1 MGLFDNVGQQM
12 KNQAQ
17 AIQASSQPAP
27 QKTSYQQNLAKPVQ
41 QNTNWYKGAM
51 PTTTEMYGRIAY
63 ISQYD
68 ANAARQIATGFAQAQ
83 QTVGSPWYNPYL
95 QATNQAVGVLKSYG
109 INPVDLTD
117 EWFQQNTEWQ
127 NHLIYGN
134 VTNTPQSP
142 MNRKGATD
150 QQKLAYSIYQY
161 RYSMEQTKKAQ
172 EEAKA
177 LREEISYKAND
188 PNHNW
193 SDDEIIRGIDWEKK
207 YSTLAKAKES
217 AAAGKP
223 MEFNDAIAFSD
234 DDMRGWIWAARNNG
248 GTGDGRADMAMYA
261 NGEGKGW
268 TDNPELTAMWNWNDK
283 NTYRPYKA
291 GMTLDPE
298 VGLYFGVYSFD
309 QRTLEK
315 LRRTIDQND
324 ETSMEMYQKAANAWN
339 NTQAAEAQRKNL
351 YDWLNKH
358 IEGWN
363 EDKLLRQLDKLL
375 EKSEYS
381 MLKKMDDS
389 IENGSELV
397 ELTQAVDYCKQ
408 DVIAYIHEMKEK
420 QGSLGT
426 AAGIA
431 NGTISPIT
439 GVAKSQDEINQEA
452 EDILRIS
459 HIANGDGSS
468 FSGASHED
476 ELRAAYDTVNGAG
489 AYDQAMAAAN
499 SGNTASQAQE
509 DSDAY
514 VNDTVGDLEEDL
526 KPAENAR
533 LTGYSGA
540 SDAAQ
545 AVVKETKQDY
555 AEGKADAT
563 ALAAQNYA
571 RERKNYAEGVMKV
584 FYDTSKYETTQA
596 NLDRWQKEIE
606 EIKAS
611 LGVKTYRGLENEPT
625 FTMEIDGNQYRVTM
639 SDDMSEVKAIDNVNN
654 SEFPAPVYANF
665 GMYEDPDEY
674 DDDTRVWDTVLK
686 SGEVEKFQ
694 SEYNDKAANIQAA
707 NEAEMSADEQLQLET
722 LRELEIQ
729 VEDAQKFLS
738 DNKAQYDKNL
748 AEFNRVA
755 DRWDTHLQNMADL
768 GADTTDALSVNVF
781 MNYLLGFAEYEATQ
795 WSKYNPTYAYE
806 QRIANGEDRSVV
818 LEQAQQEHEE
828 MLEQIKDIEWA
839 KEYADRCGIKIAGSY
854 LQNMDRRL
862 EKIQRDLKDYDY
874 FALQFADNFD
884 TIVAAGKSEEYANRR
899 KSRAFGIPS
908 LYGNLSEEEYFN
920 AVGKVGVG
928 NIDDLSPDS
937 LAFKS
942 GGMSTFMSEDEKNT
956 WYYLNA
962 LDKVNGTH
970 NASDYLSFLSD
981 MEYGVL
987 WVRQHEDVEK
997 QAREMTGSG
1006 ILGFG
1011 AANTAAVALS
1021 PTNAML
1027 SLGYNVY
1034 NMTTGSEANPYSPFL
1049 IHSTARTAVRSQS
1062 AEEILHT
1069 FGKKNVDPVTGEE
1082 TYEETAWSKIFQAG
1096 YEMASNRLDSLA
1108 NQIAFGG
1115 FFGGIK
1121 GEKLRE
1127 FLSAMPMGISA
1138 GTEAI
1143 ARAKERG
1150 ATNIQALGVGIL
1162 TTLAE
1167 TATEA
1172 ISLENMSSAFKHGA
1186 DPKTYKEFLIN
1197 WLTKAGVSEM
1207 VGESVNDI
1215 VENLSDEWIMG
1226 QMSEHA
1232 ERVYAYRKAGYGP
1245 NEAEWAARKDEVKGV
1260 LRTALISYLTPG
1272 LDVFSFTAGRI
1283 SNYGE
1288 MTSRLNKEDPSK
1300 HLTIRQVRKDVI
1312 AKQREQAK
1320 EEKAAK
1326 AEAKKESKEPVKPS
1340 GPIDYDALEERYGKG
1355 NWTEENA
1362 AKNAEAQAKA
1372 DAEAAAKTEA
1382 ENKAKEKASKFTVDF
1397 EILESAKGDNKAAKE
1412 AKISAVLDEG
1422 TTVEE
1427 TDTANATAVNL
1438 ASVFGENVD
1447 VVGEMQDLMTGAKT
1461 ANVDQ
1466 STIKQAL
1473 QYAALGGEQSQARQ
1487 VVQSE
1492 AYRTATPDVK
1502 ATMLAETVQA
1512 DKRNAAVAKA
1522 MKLAVHDDRVAKQIG
1537 MQIALGDADTIVA
1550 MKAAL
1555 ELAEQETNK
1564 AQTALDTQYQVEAAA
1579 REAQQKA
1586 AEAAI
1591 NEPAN
1596 DLLRKE
1602 HDAALDKFIAQSRV
1616 TQEYEQHLAKIAKKE
1631 QTERAKT
1638 ERAKQKALS
1647 DLRKK
1652 AEAAVAQ
1659 EDQIRAEL
1667 KAKERVEAQQ
1677 QEIEQQKQAAAK
1689 EEADNAHNADVD
1701 EFIERNY
1708 KDATDEQKQHVRE
1721 RAEAVRQKQPE
1732 ISASEII
1739 NRKKISKKIEK
1750 KYGVKIQVVD
1760 TSKGGKV
1767 LRQNGHYDPSTNTIT
1782 IDTET
1787 SVNELMYFVLGHELT
1802 HVAESSQ
1809 TYGELASAMLQ
1820 LAYGI
1825 DVDYD
1830 ALVKSLNNGTAT
1842 GIIAADV
1849 IAKKSLYDKSLAK
1862 MHQQDSSI
1870 SGEPI
1875 SYTEALQ
1882 EIIADSM
1889 GKLLNGNNQEL
1900 IKRLVSS
1907 KPTVAR
1913 RIVETIKNFLKK
1925 GESINGEW
1933 RNNAQRT
1940 VDLFEKALK
1949 EAKRNNEKNGHK
1961 TKFNLDTPVEELE
1974 NGLVATHS
1982 LKYDDIR
1989 KMFKFSGIPAPS
2001 LAVSQIQ
2008 KGTGSDFF
2016 GPITFVFDKNT
2027 IDPQANADNQVFGRD
2042 AWTPTFPATKKGLF
2056 GTRFVQDGSKVT
2068 AENAVNLMKQQK
2080 MKNGVIDNQFFDAET
2095 PDFSDNEQ
2103 MAHHIASELS
2113 KNYRSIEEIQADRER
2128 FGTKSQDEVNAE
2140 LDNIAKGLDGLKE
2153 RIISEIEASG
2163 RNIDEIYDDRN
2174 QGMAKELVQAFRVV
2188 ASGSQEMIDYLG
2200 LSPETVEAVQSM
2212 LDKIQNIHVNYAE
2225 AKPMRVVD
2233 WGEVMVAAVPSDA
2246 PSDVIDFL
2254 EGKGIQ
2260 VEYYDDQKGR
2270 AKTLNDSDVVRNLK
2284 FSLPET
2290 TVIASDDQ
2298 GDALAEELPGGTV
2311 SLNTDRRYSLSSFD
2325 ENEQARVRQALIDSG
2340 RFTEEEV
2347 DKYLTDAL
2355 GIASMIAADRQRLD
2369 FEANPVQRFLKP
2381 NNDYYFTL
2389 DASTLC
2395 AKRLLYQGTFDY
2407 VQHEMPDE
2415 VFTPEDLID
2424 LVNIMAEM
2432 GYETPCGI
2440 CYVESRRRWLDTY
2453 AQKFLDD
2460 IQKDAD
2466 SFIEK
2471 RFKKASAEEKAAL
2484 RERFAG
2490 ELPSIEDLT
2499 TSDGLEK
2506 LRTSD
2511 PLMHKAFVAAMN
2523 AKGTANPKVV
2533 QLRTEYRGDISKLTA
2548 KDIQK
2553 VKDIGGLRI
2562 QSFSDFETPHLLD
2575 MIQAVMD
2582 MSAVG
2587 LTAQAYTKVPNFAW
2601 VFGDTGIK
2609 INLSLIGK
2617 GTGLDADGKLVFDNV
2632 EGMNFDEAMKLRE
2645 RYSKNVGTILVGIND
2660 DHIIAA
2666 MADSRIDFIIPFHKS
2681 GWSDAEM
2688 KGIPSLNHYKDYTDS
2703 QNEKKL
2709 FGKDKDGNWI
2719 RNSDGSYKTIP
2730 GKESKLKNFEPVG
2743 SHKYWEFEHDGEWN
2757 ARKYLKMCAE
2767 DGRVPK
2773 FSEFLVDNGDGSF
2786 SLPEGD
2792 DERSTA
2798 IRTGYWKTLIDFK
2811 MYDNDGNGAAQAE
2824 VTPNINMD
2832 QAHRVMNEHKLG
2844 RQMPDRDGKKG
2855 AFIPMESNNDT
2866 PVAVPAGDAF
2876 IEKIRQKRRGN
2887 KPSGP
2892 NDTLKATPPT
2902 IQVTSKESAF
2912 HQNGEGEQ
2920 GAPNAKSAAM
2930 ASNADLT
2937 LGNAEIAQEETAPA
2951 KQQQMAIDAE
2961 TGETRR
2967 YSLPSDEE
2975 IDRVF
2980 EDYIAGLSL
2989 EEMEDLAMKEFG
3001 ISLKTPSK
3009 ADTQVKAD
3017 QSTANMPTSSSTT
3030 VSEPVAQLR
3039 NMYKDAIERGD
3050 IDEANGIIDKIA
3062 KKAGYT
3068 VRGTHRT
3075 NAEFTVFE
3083 KSKRSGKNGKTLGD
3097 GFYVAAGENTEYDND
3112 TYGKNRKLV
3121 YIRPGKVLDVQKRGL
3136 TKKQA
3141 QQVYDKYFA
3150 PYHPNAIGDDNPYTR
3165 HVMTQLQ
3172 KGWKVVD
3179 YIKEAADNANVT
3191 TDVIFKELG
3200 YDSLKDGPQ
3209 YALFDSEQ
3217 IKLADPITYDDDGK
3231 EIDIGKRFDR
3241 RNPDIRYSLPSDAPY
3256 LAAVERGEM
3265 DEAQRMVDEKA
3276 REAGYN
3282 IRAIHG
3288 TNAEFTVFEKGDIG
3302 YHFGT
3307 EAQATAKANQKANNH
3322 GGEKRMIDSYIKME
3336 NPLVLDFDA
3345 YSWDAPLM
3353 AVRYIA
3359 YEDHVK
3365 AGMPYDES
3373 ETSTK
3378 VYKMF
3383 KSLGITDADIE
3394 RLRSWDDGNQY
3405 FDEILERNGYDGII
3419 YRNEVESDEG
3429 AYSYIVPLNK
3439 RGNIKEAA
3447 PVTYDD
3453 QGRMIPLS
3461 ERFDT
3466 GKKDIRFS
3474 LPSDDVLD
3482 QQLRYYFDE
3491 GGSMSE
3497 DASPDQRLVDRGI
3510 FTPEELKRM
3519 NRSDKGTG
3527 ERQFSTE
3534 TSQKSD
3540 VIDQDVLDY
3549 LYAHR
3554 HYVKDT
3560 NAQEL
3565 ARALKWIKRNGE
3577 ESGTNGFEESL
3588 DKILNNPTG
3597 YLTKDGQAKMVAMIG
3612 MAAASRNAR
3621 AQAQLMSIF
3630 DKQGTNLGQAFQAR
3644 KLFTLMTPE
3653 GRQMA
3658 VQRMLENTQA
3668 ELAKKNVDVTLEFSE
3683 WIYKAAAAAEEEG
3696 DFQKVM
3702 DAAYQELG
3710 EQIPANWKDRLRSIR
3725 MLSMLANPRTH
3736 IRNIIGNALF
3746 IPAVGLKN
3754 KMGALMEL
3762 GVAKGE
3768 RTKTLALTLPKDIR
3782 DFSRQDAVH
3791 IQDVL
3796 TGEAKFS
3803 EGTKI
3808 KQNQEMFGKFFKA
3821 LSDFNSN
3828 ALEAEDWF
3836 FLKGHYR
3843 RALGGWMVANGYTV
3857 EQMKSNPELLEKG
3870 RAYAVEEAQKATY
3883 RDFNKTAQVLNEASR
3898 KGGFVGFMVDAAL
3911 PFKKTPANILRRGIE
3926 YSPVGIVKSLTSDM
3940 IHMKQYLDYQ
3950 NGKLSVMPEKAM
3962 SPAQVIDH
3970 LCAGLS
3976 GTAVMAL
3983 GFFLAGSGIVTCG
3996 MDDDDDKFDETKG
4009 VQKYAVKFSLFGED
4023 VTFTM
4028 DWAAPMSMPFFVGA
4042 AIRNQTEKEGGVD
4055 LEQAFNAFGNI
4066 SEPVFNLSMLDG
4078 INSLLKTSSYDET
4091 PVLTQIL
4098 SKVVTNYAG
4107 SYVPSVFGAFA
4118 RTFDDKQR
4126 KAFVE
4131 QGKNKGVMGNV
4142 RYMLEQAQNKIPG
4155 YNQQNIA
4162 VRNIWGEEKTSG
4174 LVERILENFILPGY
4188 VSKVED
4194 DPIIDEMGRLYDLTG
4209 DPKMIP
4215 DEDPD
4220 KSITYTAPTTKE
4232 KITHVLTDKE
4242 WDRYK
4247 EVRGKTAYAGL
4258 SELINNADYKN
4269 ATAAVQVQMIKDVW
4283 SRADKAGKNAII
4295 PDIEVGSGDVASIA
4309 RESKVTG
4316 YKNEMIKALDAGNYE
4331 AYDTM
4336 VQALLDSD
4344 VEEREIATKISNNYR
4359 NMYKA
4364 AYRKGDTARMLE
4376 IEEILDYTDLGIDY
4390 EKWQDQVDNE
4400 D

>member
-1 MGLFDNVGQQM
+1 MGWFDNIGQQI

-177 LREEISYKAND
+177 LREEIAYKAND

-261 NGEGKGW
+261 NGEGNGW
-268 TDNPELTAMWNWNDK
+268 IDNPELTAMWNWNDK

-315 LRRTIDQND
+315 LRRTIDKND

-339 NTQAAEAQRKNL
+339 NTQAAEAQRKSL

-514 VNDTVGDLEEDL
+514 VNDTVGDLEEDW
-526 KPAENAR
+526 KPAEKAR
-533 LTGYSGA
+533 LNGYSGA

-571 RERKNYAEGVMKV
+571 RERKSYAEGVMKV

-654 SEFPAPVYANF
+654 PDFAAPVYANF
-665 GMYEDPDEY
+665 GMYENPDEY

-694 SEYNDKAANIQAA
+694 SEYNDKASNIQAA

-738 DNKAQYDKNL
+738 DNKAQYEKNL

-755 DRWDTHLQNMADL
+755 DRWDTHLQNMTDL

-806 QRIANGEDRSVV
+806 QRIANGEDKATV
-818 LEQAQQEHEE
+818 LAEAKQEHEE

-884 TIVAAGKSEEYANRR
+884 EIVKAARHEEYDQRAR
-899 KSRAFGIPS
+899 KGLFGAISTP
-908 LYGNLSEEEYFN
+908 YDNMTEEEYFN
-920 AVGKVGVG
+920 KVESGVL
-928 NIDDLSPDS
+928 DESEYPSADS
-937 LAFKS
+937 LIAQTQGLS
-942 GGMSTFMSEDEKNT
+942 WQMSKEEKDT
-956 WYYLNA
+956 WYYLHA
-962 LDKVNGTH
+962 LDKLNNTN
-970 NASDYLSFLSD
+970 NAAEYINFLAD

-987 WVRQHEDVEK
+987 WVREHEKVEEG
-997 QAREMTGSG
+997 ARGMTGSG

-1011 AANTAAVALS
+1011 AANTGAVVLAPVNS
-1021 PTNAML
+1021 IL

-1034 NMTTGSEANPYSPFL
+1034 NMVTGSEANPYSPFL
-1049 IHSTARTAVRSQS
+1049 IPSTARTAVRSQS

-1121 GEKLRE
+1121 GKKLRE

-1150 ATNIQALGVGIL
+1150 ATNIQALGVGII
-1162 TTLAE
+1162 TTLSE
-1167 TATEA
+1167 TVTEA
-1172 ISLENMSSAFKHGA
+1172 ISLENMSSAFKQGA
-1186 DPKTYKEFLIN
+1186 DPKTYKDFLIN

-1320 EEKAAK
+1320 EEKTAK
-1326 AEAKKESKEPVKPS
+1326 AEAKKESKEPAKPS
-1340 GPIDYDALEERYGKG
+1340 GPINYDALEERYGQGK
-1355 NWTEENA
+1355 WSEENA
-1362 AKNAEAQAKA
+1362 ARNAEEQAKA

-1382 ENKAKEKASKFTVDF
+1382 DNKAKAAAAEFTAEY

-1422 TTVEE
+1422 STVEE

-1512 DKRNAAVAKA
+1512 DKRNAVVAKA
-1522 MKLAVHDDRVAKQIG
+1522 MEQAVHDDRVAKQIG
-1537 MQIALGDADTIVA
+1537 IQIAMGDADTIVA
-1550 MKAAL
+1550 MKTAV
-1555 ELAEQETNK
+1555 ELAAQETNK
-1564 AQTALDTQYQVEAAA
+1564 AQTALDTQQRVEDAA
-1579 REAQQKA
+1579 REAQRQA

-1591 NEPAN
+1591 NDPAN
-1596 DLLRKE
+1596 TLLRTQ
-1602 HDAALDKFIAQSRV
+1602 HDKALNQFIAQSKV
-1616 TQEYEQHLAKIAKKE
+1616 TQEYQQHLAKIAKKE

-1638 ERAKQKALS
+1638 ERAKQKALA

-1652 AEAAVAQ
+1652 AEAAIAQ
-1659 EDQIRAEL
+1659 EDQVRAEL
-1667 KAKERVEAQQ
+1667 KAQEQAEAQQ
-1677 QEIEQQKQAAAK
+1677 QAIEQQKQAAAK

-1721 RAEAVRQKQPE
+1721 RAEAVRQERPE

-1739 NRKKISKKIEK
+1739 NRKKISKSVEK
-1750 KYGVKIQVVD
+1750 KFGVKIRVVD
-1760 TSKGGKV
+1760 TSKGGTV
-1767 LRQNGHYDPSTNTIT
+1767 LRQNGYYDSSTNTIT
-1782 IDTET
+1782 IDEKT

-1809 TYGELASAMLQ
+1809 TYGELASALLQ
-1820 LAYGI
+1820 LAYGV

-1849 IAKKSLYDKSLAK
+1849 IAKKSLYDQRLAK

-1882 EIIADSM
+1882 EIIADKM

-1913 RIVETIKNFLKK
+1913 RIVETIKNFLRK
-1925 GESINGEW
+1925 GEGISGEW
-1933 RNNAQRT
+1933 RKNAQRT

-1961 TKFNLDTPVEELE
+1961 TKFNLDAPVEELE
-1974 NGLVATHS
+1974 NGLIATHS

-2008 KGTGSDFF
+2008 KSTGGGFF

-2027 IDPQANADNQVFGRD
+2027 IDPQASADNYVFGRD
-2042 AWTPTFPATKKGLF
+2042 AWTPTFPETKKGLL

-2080 MKNGVIDNQFFDAET
+2080 MKSGVFGDQFFDAET
-2095 PDFSDNEQ
+2095 PDFSDNEK
-2103 MAHHIASELS
+2103 MAHHIASELG
-2113 KNYRSIEEIQADRER
+2113 KDYGSIEEIQADRER
-2128 FGTKSQDEVNAE
+2128 FGTKSQDEINAA
-2140 LDNIAKGLDGLKE
+2140 LDSIAKGLDGLKE

-2163 RNIDEIYDDRN
+2163 RNIDELYDDRS
-2174 QGMAKELVQAFRVV
+2174 QGMAKELVQAFRIV
-2188 ASGSQEMIDYLG
+2188 ASGSQETIDYLG

-2212 LDKIQNIHVNYAE
+2212 IDQLQSIPVSYAE

-2233 WGEVMVAAVPSDA
+2233 WSEVKLATLPTDA
-2246 PSDVIDFL
+2246 PSDIVEFL
-2254 EGKGIQ
+2254 ESKGIP
-2260 VEYYDDQKGR
+2260 VEYYDSQTGR
-2270 AKTLNDSDVVRNLK
+2270 AKTLNNSEAVKTLK
-2284 FSLPET
+2284 FSLVEDENGESL
-2290 TVIASDDQ
+2290 VD
-2298 GDALAEELPGGTV
+2298 ELPGGTIA
-2311 SLNTDRRYSLSSFD
+2311 LNTDRRFSLSSFTKEERD
-2325 ENEQARVRQALIDSG
+2325 RVRQALLDSG
-2340 RFTEEEV
+2340 KFTEDEI

-2355 GIASMIAADRQRLD
+2355 GLAAEIAKDRQRLD
-2369 FEANPVQRFLKP
+2369 FEAAEHQQFLKD
-2381 NNDYYFTL
+2381 NEDYYYTL

-2395 AKRLLYQGTFDY
+2395 AKRLLYQGTFDA
-2407 VQHEMPDE
+2407 VQHMMPDT
-2415 VFTPEDLID
+2415 VFMPEDLID
-2424 LVNIMAEM
+2424 LVNIMRQM
-2432 GYETPCGI
+2432 GFETPCGF
-2440 CYVESRRRWLDTY
+2440 CYVESRRRWLDSY
-2453 AQKFLDD
+2453 AQEFLKD
-2460 IQKDAD
+2460 IQENPDG
-2466 SFIEK
+2466 FIEK
-2471 RFKKASAEEKAAL
+2471 RFKKASAEEKSDL
-2484 RERFAG
+2484 RKRFAG
-2490 ELPSIEDLT
+2490 EMPSVDDLT
-2499 TSDGLEK
+2499 TSDGLEE
-2506 LRTSD
+2506 LRRKD
-2511 PLMHKAFVAAMN
+2511 PLMHKAFVTAMS
-2523 AKGTANPKVV
+2523 AKGSANPKVV
-2533 QLRTEYRGDISKLTA
+2533 QLRTEYRGDIGKLTA

-2575 MIQAVMD
+2575 MLQAVYD
-2582 MSAVG
+2582 MAAVG
-2587 LTAQAYTKVPNFAW
+2587 LTSQAYTKVPNFAW

-2609 INLSLIGK
+2609 INLSLVGK
-2617 GTGLDADGKLVFDNV
+2617 GTGLDADGNLIFDDV
-2632 EGMNFDEAMKLRE
+2632 EGMKFDEAMKLRE
-2645 RYSKNVGTILVGIND
+2645 RYSKNVGTILVGISEE
-2660 DHIIAA
+2660 HIIAA
-2666 MADSRIDFIIPFHKS
+2666 MGDPRIDFIIPFHQS
-2681 GWSDAEM
+2681 GWSQEELRM
-2688 KGIPSLNHYKDYTDS
+2688 IGTLRHYKDFTDF
-2703 QNEKKL
+2703 QNERVILGREEISKTFTVKEKEK
-2709 FGKDKDGNWI
+2709 GEVEKWI
-2719 RNSDGSYKTIP
+2719 RNQRGSGKTAFTTEEVDGQIIVHATGYKIQSFDSEAKQKKEEMKARGED
-2730 GKESKLKNFEPVG
+2730 GKIVTRSNFTPVG
-2743 SHKYWEFEHDGEWN
+2743 AEHYWEFDKSGEWN
-2757 ARKYLKMCAE
+2757 ARKYLEMCKK
-2767 DGRVPK
+2767 DGRMPK
-2773 FSEFLVDNGDGSF
+2773 FWQFLVDDGDGGF
-2786 SLPEGD
+2786 SLPTGTDKE
-2792 DERSTA
+2792 STA
-2798 IRTGYWKTLIDFK
+2798 IREGYWKTLTDFK
-2811 MYDNDGNGAAQAE
+2811 MYENDGYGRAGGVVRGAPQTE
-2824 VTPNINMD
+2824 VTPDINMNE
-2832 QAHRVMNEHKLG
+2832 AYRVMGEYKLG
-2844 RQMPDRDGKKG
+2844 RQMPDKPDGTKG
-2855 AFIPMESNNDT
+2855 EFIPMENNNSR
-2866 PVAVPAGDAF
+2866 PVALPAAEMF
-2876 IEKIRQKRRGN
+2876 VKHMKEKQARRLEQERIEKEQKAQGIKVKR
-2887 KPSGP
+2887 
-2892 NDTLKATPPT
+2892 
-2902 IQVTSKESAF
+2902 ISKEQRKLMEQEA
-2912 HQNGEGEQ
+2912 NMRALNARLAADGYEG
-2920 GAPNAKSAAM
+2920 N
-2930 ASNADLT
+2930 LT
-2937 LGNAEIAQEETAPA
+2937 ISD
-2951 KQQQMAIDAE
+2951 M
-2961 TGETRR
+2961 ETRR
-2967 YSLPSDEE
+2967 ET
-2975 IDRVF
+2975 VQ
-2980 EDYIAGLSL
+2980 
-2989 EEMEDLAMKEFG
+2989 
-3001 ISLKTPSK
+3001 SK
-3009 ADTQVKAD
+3009 K
-3017 QSTANMPTSSSTT
+3017 
-3030 VSEPVAQLR
+3030 
-3039 NMYKDAIERGD
+3039 
-3050 IDEANGIIDKIA
+3050 
-3062 KKAGYT
+3062 
-3068 VRGTHRT
+3068 
-3075 NAEFTVFE
+3075 
-3083 KSKRSGKNGKTLGD
+3083 
-3097 GFYVAAGENTEYDND
+3097 
-3112 TYGKNRKLV
+3112 
-3121 YIRPGKVLDVQKRGL
+3121 
-3136 TKKQA
+3136 
-3141 QQVYDKYFA
+3141 
-3150 PYHPNAIGDDNPYTR
+3150 
-3165 HVMTQLQ
+3165 
-3172 KGWKVVD
+3172 
-3179 YIKEAADNANVT
+3179 
-3191 TDVIFKELG
+3191 
-3200 YDSLKDGPQ
+3200 
-3209 YALFDSEQ
+3209 
-3217 IKLADPITYDDDGK
+3217 
-3231 EIDIGKRFDR
+3231 
-3241 RNPDIRYSLPSDAPY
+3241 YSLPSDAPY

-3276 REAGYN
+3276 REAGYTSPVLY
-3282 IRAIHG
+3282 HG
-3288 TNAEFTVFEKGDIG
+3288 TDSFGFTSIDSTAGDDGISFFATDSLETAG
-3302 YHFGT
+3302 TYAYGSDVRQTKDRLPFT
-3307 EAQATAKANQKANNH
+3307 EADLK
-3322 GGEKRMIDSYIKME
+3322 DS
-3336 NPLVLDFDA
+3336 
-3345 YSWDAPLM
+3345 
-3353 AVRYIA
+3353 
-3359 YEDHVK
+3359 
-3365 AGMPYDES
+3365 
-3373 ETSTK
+3373 
-3378 VYKMF
+3378 
-3383 KSLGITDADIE
+3383 
-3394 RLRSWDDGNQY
+3394 
-3405 FDEILERNGYDGII
+3405 NGYW
-3419 YRNEVESDEG
+3419 RSDEG
-3429 AYSYIVPLNK
+3429 VLEYLDKLGIKYSKGGKDQFGHDTIQIPEWNSTFFDGRHSYDIRYSKSYNEVAADLYKKYLKKDTIAQQFGVSPQQNTTGVYQLYGKTDDFLDVDIGGALWRSIPWSRVIEATNGEAEYWNEMSSDSLINTRKLAKIAKQHGYPGVVIRNVVDNGGKNTDRKSISPADVYIFFNPENQVK
-3439 RGNIKEAA
+3439 SAD

-3453 QGRMIPLS
+3453 QGRVIPLS

-3466 GKKDIRFS
+3466 GKKDIRYS

-3497 DASPDQRLVDRGI
+3497 EASPDQRLVDRGI

-3527 ERQFSTE
+3527 ERQFNTE

-3549 LYAHR
+3549 IYTHR
-3554 HYVKDT
+3554 HYSKDT

-3565 ARALKWIKRNGE
+3565 ARALKWIKKNGE

-3612 MAAASRNAR
+3612 MAAASGNAR
-3621 AQAQLMSIF
+3621 AQAQLMSIYG
-3630 DKQGTNLGQAFQAR
+3630 KQGTNLGQAFQAR
-3644 KLFTLMTPE
+3644 QLFTLMTPE

-3658 VQRMLENTQA
+3658 VHRMLENTQA

-3696 DFQKVM
+3696 DFQKVL

-3762 GVAKGE
+3762 GMKPGE
-3768 RTKTLALTLPKDIR
+3768 RTKTLSLVLPKEIR
-3782 DFSRQDAVH
+3782 DFARQDAVH
-3791 IQDVL
+3791 IKDVL
-3796 TGEAKFS
+3796 TGEAKFN

-3808 KQNQEMFGKFFKA
+3808 KQNQEMFGKVFKVLSDLNSKA
-3821 LSDFNSN
+3821 L
-3828 ALEAEDWF
+3828 EGEDWI

-3843 RALGGWMVANGYTV
+3843 RALGGWMVANGYTIDQV
-3857 EQMKSNPELLEKG
+3857 KSNPELLDQG

-3883 RDFNKTAQVLNEASR
+3883 RDLNKTAQVLNEASR

-3911 PFKKTPANILRRGIE
+3911 PFKKTPANILRRGLE
-3926 YSPVGIVKSLTSDM
+3926 YSPLGVAKSIYSLATQ
-3940 IHMKQYLDYQ
+3940 MKS
-3950 NGKLSVMPEKAM
+3950 GKVTAN
-3962 SPAQVIDH
+3962 QVIDQ

-3983 GFFLAGSGIVTCG
+3983 GFFLAGSGFITCG
-3996 MDDDDDKFDETKG
+3996 MDDDEDKFDEAKG
-4009 VQKYAVKFSLFGED
+4009 AQKYAIKLFGTD
-4023 VTFTM
+4023 VTFTL
-4028 DWAAPMSMPFFVGA
+4028 DWAAPMSMPLFVGA
-4042 AIRNQTEKEGGVD
+4042 AIRNQTEKEGGID
-4055 LEQAFNAFGNI
+4055 IEEAINAFGNI

-4118 RTFDDKQR
+4118 RTIDDKQR

-4194 DPIIDEMGRLYDLTG
+4194 DPIIDEMGRLFDLTG

-4220 KSITYTAPTTKE
+4220 KSITYTVPTTKE

-4316 YKNEMIKALDAGNYE
+4316 YKNEMIKALNAGDYE
-4331 AYDTM
+4331 TYDTM